1 MTQQFIC
8 SVNAD
13 KFTLAIHGEPRT
25 YPNDKTGKRQAILDG
40 LNAIPAVPVGQ
51 DSYLPSR
58 EALQLVAAV
67 MYPDGIQT
75 EAAYQTVCQVT
86 EKACDHIGFGVEVE
100 LGPPL
105 VPFEARGSY
114 RKRYPPVSAQQVDV
128 ELDGARISATLPRR
142 EIACTVLWNKAGFEI
157 YGRHWSQITSA
168 QQAQIQEQVDAIIQ
182 QAGWQKIEAGSACLY
197 VQPLPV
203 NKTAV
208 KEQLRE
214 MLLQASGRPITR
226 TVVVNK
232 VQLGAYGRGFYSN
245 ELSSEQEAMVTELLQ
260 TYGYNPHLDDGAYWP
275 NPLDLKLPPIDELT
289 VRLAGL
295 PTVMTVLGEGIT
307 LSDLVHTV
315 VGDSATLDDWQ
326 KDQLVQT
333 GPVSQALRRL
343 GYKTEIT
350 WCQPYQF
357 QPKRSDSLALPLL
370 LSAVRVTTDLTKKV
384 SLAKGL
390 AVFTPALAID
400 DGENGLVYLEM
411 VGAKESVKANW
422 AALMG
427 GNRVHWI
434 GTRRIEMEGMKQHIK
449 IQTTLPCGWVS
460 QVLLHKQASLKEM
473 NPERPFYLLDDGAKP
488 KLCQDGSLLSA
499 QWSIPPLFY
508 PMLNKCL
515 SLPLL
520 AEWSGYLWENGR
532 ERNLITLLD
541 KGNGQGYAA
550 WRVLPTPDEWQK
562 VVQEGLQSQAI
573 TF

>member
-1 MTQQFIC
+1 MTQQPIC

-13 KFTLAIHGEPRT
+13 KLILSIHGEPHT

-40 LNAIPAVPVGQ
+40 LNAIPTIAVGQ
-51 DSYLPSR
+51 DTYMPSN
-58 EALQLVAAV
+58 EALQLVATV

-86 EKACDHIGFGVEVE
+86 EKACAHIDYGPVVE

-114 RKRYPPVSAQQVDV
+114 RKRYSQVTAQLIDL
-128 ELDGARISATLPRR
+128 ELAEARFSTTLPRR
-142 EIACTVLWNKAGFEI
+142 EIACTVVWNKAGFEI
-157 YGRHWSQITSA
+157 YGRHWSQISPV
-168 QQAQIQEQVDAIIQ
+168 QQAHIQEQVDTIVQ
-182 QAGWQKIEAGSACLY
+182 QAGWQKVEGSSVCLY
-197 VQPLPV
+197 VQSLP
-203 NKTAV
+203 NNETAMRA
-208 KEQLRE
+208 QLKD
-214 MLLQASGRPITR
+214 LLLYASGEPITR
-226 TVVVNK
+226 SAVVHK
-232 VQLGAYGRGFYSN
+232 VQLGAYGRSFHSN
-245 ELSSEQEAMVTELLQ
+245 ELTPEQEAVVTEILQ
-260 TYGYNPHLDDGAYWP
+260 TYGYNPQLDDGAYWP
-275 NPLDLKLPPIDELT
+275 NPLALKLPTVDELT
-289 VRLAGL
+289 VLLAGL
-295 PTVMTVLGEGIT
+295 PSVMTVLGEGIT

-315 VGDSATLDDWQ
+315 VGDSTPLADWQ
-326 KDQLVQT
+326 KEQLVQT

-357 QPKRSDSLALPLL
+357 QPKRSDSLALPLI
-370 LSAVRVTTDLTKKV
+370 LSAVRVTTDLTKKI

-400 DGENGLVYLEM
+400 DKENSLVYLEM

-427 GNRVHWI
+427 GNRVHWL
-434 GTRRIEMEGMKQHIK
+434 GARRIEMEGMKQHIK
-449 IQTTLPCGWVS
+449 IQATLPCGWVS

-473 NPERPFYLLDDGAKP
+473 NPEQPFYLLDDGAKP
-488 KLCQDGSLLSA
+488 ILHQDGCQLA
-499 QWSIPPLFY
+499 TRWSIPPLFY

-520 AEWSGYLWENGR
+520 AEWAGYLWENGR
-532 ERNLITLLD
+532 ECKLITLLD

-550 WRVLPTPDEWQK
+550 WRVLPAPDEWQK
-562 VVQEGLQSQAI
+562 VVQEGLRSQLLP
-573 TF
+573 F